1 MSYTIEIK
9 EIKTELL
16 YDNKISFMN
25 DNYEIS
31 TSNFRDTVRI
41 IVFKNDQDIQYLLYR
56 IERDCDNSECL
67 YEGHEYFGTIKDL
80 VNNTI
85 DIEKTL
91 LINPFFINI
100 INNINKKPNF
110 YDDSKDEEGYNVSFS
125 FFKKNDNIMYILSRQ
140 NHDYSMSHIDYI
152 LPIKINKDI
161 FNKIIIDL

>member
-1 MSYTIEIK
+1 MSYTIEK

-41 IVFKNDQDIQYLLYR
+41 IVFKNNQDIQYLLYR

-80 VNNTI
+80 VNNII

-91 LINPFFINI
+91 LINPLFINI

-110 YDDSKDEEGYNVSFS
+110 YDDSNDEEGYNISFS
-125 FFKKNDNIMYILSRQ
+125 FFKKNENIMYILSRQ